1 MFFEK
6 AVSVFIE
13 YFVGDDLAV
22 LGLDH
27 FVQIRNTLYSIDS
40 AWHACSVKV
49 GTDAKNT
56 FAAKRQVMIN
66 MFHYI
71 VCGARTFFKVG
82 QMV

>member
-6 AVSVFIE
+6 AVSIFIE

-22 LGLDH
+22 LGFNH
-27 FVQIRNTLYSIDS
+27 FMKIRNTLYSIDS

-49 GTDAKNT
+49 GTDAKNV
-56 FAAKRQVMIN
+56 FAAKRQIMIY
-66 MFHYI
+66 MSHYI
-71 VCGARTFFKVG
+71 VCGARTFFNVG